1 MNSSAQRQKET
12 EERNDERPSG
22 GEKVK
27 VKDNVVLSFLQVLR
41 WMERKVKELRDNW
54 TYLRSAI
61 SSVSSFN
68 TLKTIL
74 QQENSTKQLQ
84 K

>member
-41 WMERKVKELRDNW
+41 WMERKVKELRDN
-54 TYLRSAI
+54 
-61 SSVSSFN
+61 
-68 TLKTIL
+68 
-74 QQENSTKQLQ
+74 
-84 K
+84 